1 MFTIVAIFP
10 FSINHN
16 YRMKSLLQSIALFL
30 IVPAVA
36 FSQVQLDYYLPE
48 GVSYN
53 PDIPTPEE
61 VVGHEV
67 GEWHIT
73 HDKLVQYMYAL
84 ADASDRVTIQ
94 EYARTYEN
102 RPLLVLTITSPDN
115 HSSIDRIKEN
125 HKLLRNPDRSG
136 NLDLESMPV
145 VVNMGFSVHGNEAS
159 GSNAS
164 LVSAYHFAA
173 AEGDEIEEMLNNSVI
188 LLDPSFN
195 PDGLQ
200 RFSTWVNMH
209 KSATTVSD
217 PAARE
222 FGEVWPGGRTNH
234 YWFDLNRDWMPVV
247 HPESRGRIQLYQD
260 WRPHVLT
267 DHHEMGTNSTF
278 FFQPGIPSRT
288 HPLTSQRN
296 QDLTAAIAEYHAD
309 ELDEIQSLYYARES
323 FDDFYYGKGST
334 YPDIFGTIGILFEQA
349 SSRGHAQESDHG
361 VLKFPFAVR
370 NQFRTSLS
378 TVEAANELRMDLH
391 ENMRDF
397 YRETEQEASR
407 SSVKAIVI
415 GDKYDSGKNY
425 HFADLMSHHSVDLY
439 ELAEDLEIDGESFER
454 GNAWVIPMEQ
464 TEYKFIE
471 AMFEKRTEF
480 TDSLFYDVSTWTL
493 PSAFNLPYT
502 ELNQRQFSDDLMG
515 EKIETPEKPSG
526 QMIGGRS
533 EYAYAFEW
541 DEYYAPRTL
550 YRLQKMGVRTQVAFQ
565 KFESV
570 VSSGVKEFNYGTIVI
585 PLGIQDVDETEIFR
599 TLQNAAE
606 EDGVDIYNLR
616 TGLSSGGVDL
626 GSPNINPVQK
636 PSVAILAGSGV
647 SNLEVGEVWHQLDQR
662 YKIPLTI
669 LEKDRVGR
677 TDLSRYN
684 RLVIVSGGYGD
695 LSEVAVNDIKE
706 WVRSGG
712 TLIVQRGAIDWARSQ
727 GLLNAE
733 TVERE
738 SSEPV
743 RYDYEELSS
752 ARGAQVIG
760 GSIFSAM
767 LDTTNPLGF
776 GYRDDNMHVFR
787 SSTTFLQIG
796 SNPAATPLYLTDEPL
811 VSGYISDENN
821 EYIKDTAS
829 ITVSSFGSGRVI
841 GFVDNPNFRAFWFG
855 TNKLFANAL
864 FFGNQISGAAAN

>member
-1 MFTIVAIFP
+1 
-10 FSINHN
+10 
-16 YRMKSLLQSIALFL
+16 MKSLLQSILLLL

-36 FSQVQLDYYLPE
+36 FSQVELEYYLPD
-48 GVSYN
+48 GVTYN
-53 PDIPTPEE
+53 PDIPTPKE

-84 ADASDRVTIQ
+84 AEASDRVTIQ

-102 RPLLVLTITSPDN
+102 RPLLVLTITAPDN
-115 HSSIDRIKEN
+115 HSSIDQIKSN
-125 HKLLRNPDRSG
+125 QSLLRNPERSG

-145 VVNMGFSVHGNEAS
+145 IVNMGFSVHGNEAS

-173 AEGDEIEEMLNNSVI
+173 AQGDEIEETLSNTVI

-209 KSATTVSD
+209 KSATTATD

-247 HPESRGRIQLYQD
+247 HPESRGRIKMYQE
-260 WRPHVLT
+260 WKPHVLT

-288 HPLTSQRN
+288 HPLTPQRN
-296 QDLTAAIAEYHAD
+296 QDLTAAIGEYHAD
-309 ELDEIQSLYYARES
+309 ELDEIQSLYYTRES

-361 VLKFPFAVR
+361 VVEFPFAVR

-378 TVEAANELRMDLH
+378 TVKAANGLRMELH
-391 ENMRDF
+391 NNMREF
-397 YRETEQEASR
+397 YREVQQEASR
-407 SSVKAIVI
+407 SSVKAFVI
-415 GDKYDSGKNY
+415 GDTYDSGKNY
-425 HFADLMSHHSVDLY
+425 HFADLMSRHNVEIY
-439 ELAEDLEIDGESFER
+439 ELAQNLEVDGKSFEQ
-454 GNAWVIPMEQ
+454 GKAWVIPVEQ

-471 AMFEKRTEF
+471 AMFERRTEF

-493 PSAFNLPYT
+493 PSAFNLPHV
-502 ELNQRQFSDDLMG
+502 ELNQRQFDSNLMG
-515 EKIETPEKPSG
+515 DRVESPEKPSG
-526 QMIGGRS
+526 QIIGGRS
-533 EYAYAFEW
+533 NYAYAFEW
-541 DEYYAPRTL
+541 DEYYAPRAL
-550 YRLQKMGVRTQVAFQ
+550 YRLQELGVRTQAAFQ
-565 KFESV
+565 KFQSV
-570 VSSGVKEFNYGTIVI
+570 VSTGAKEFNYGTIVV
-585 PLGIQDVDETEIFR
+585 PLGIQDVDEATIFR
-599 TLQNAAE
+599 TMQEIAE
-606 EDGVDIYNLR
+606 EDGVDVYNLR
-616 TGLSSGGVDL
+616 TGLAASGVDL
-626 GSPNINPVQK
+626 GSPNVNALEK
-636 PSVAILAGSGV
+636 PSIAILVGSGV
-647 SNLEVGEVWHQLDQR
+647 SNLEAGEVWHQLDQR
-662 YKIPLTI
+662 YKIPITL

-684 RLVIVSGGYGD
+684 RLVLVNGGYGD
-695 LSEVAVNDIKE
+695 LSESAKADLKS
-706 WVRSGG
+706 WVRDGG
-712 TLIVQRGAIDWARSQ
+712 TLIVQKSAVNWAISE

-733 TVERE
+733 RVEQE
-738 SSEPV
+738 SSDNRRV
-743 RYDYEELSS
+743 AYEDLSA
-752 ARGAQVIG
+752 ARGAQGIG
-760 GSIFSAM
+760 GSIFEAN
-767 LDTTNPLGF
+767 LDNTNPLMF
-776 GYRDDNMHVFR
+776 GYRNDSMHIFR
-787 SSTTFLQIG
+787 NSTTFLQITE
-796 SNPAATPLYLTDEPL
+796 NQAATPLYLTDNPL
-811 VSGYISDENN
+811 VSGYISGENS
-821 EYIKDTAS
+821 ELIKNTAS
-829 ITVSSFGSGRVI
+829 IMVGSYGSGRVI

-864 FFGNQISGAAAN
+864 FFGDQISRTATN